1 VWRIVT
7 LGVSGV
13 WEIAHAAVTRRPP
26 ISLHVMVPRT
36 GGYTYGGGVWILS
49 IVQGPSLSPRVKP
62 LSHDSQLFHRWV
74 TLRARWVTRR
84 ARWEQAEM
92 RVTVRVVLRR
102 CSTCRR
108 ATGSAWPHGLAAC
121 TGCTGS
127 CAHPARR
134 LAPRCRLVHPYIII
148 LQHTATHRE
157 RSVCES
163 NPLPLCAIQLTL
175 RPTRAGGAYTRRTFP
190 PHPSQQPVMGLPP
203 GWAQAALLWVA
214 GEPRSG

>member
-1 VWRIVT
+1 VWPCTPQCAHTACGHLQRDKVWRIVT

-49 IVQGPSLSPRVKP
+49 IVQGPSLSPRAKP
-62 LSHDSQLFHRWV
+62 WSHDSQLFHRWV

-127 CAHPARR
+127 CAHPALGCTGSCAHPARR
-134 LAPRCRLVHPYIII
+134 LRLHRELRTPRPPPRPALPPRPPLHHHPP
-148 LQHTATHRE
+148 THR
-157 RSVCES
+157 
-163 NPLPLCAIQLTL
+163 NPP
-175 RPTRAGGAYTRRTFP
+175 
-190 PHPSQQPVMGLPP
+190 
-203 GWAQAALLWVA
+203 
-214 GEPRSG
+214 